1 VALRQA
7 REIEKK
13 AEAQE
18 QKYQPEKPKAKA
30 EPSKNTLVSDDRAAE
45 LRARLKAKLSQ
56 LNSGIDPEIMAI
68 GAELAVYHIERGAR
82 KFAALAKNI
91 ANDLDVS
98 VERSVH
104 TCVVGITVR
113 VT

>member
-1 VALRQA
+1 
-7 REIEKK
+7 
-13 AEAQE
+13 
-18 QKYQPEKPKAKA
+18 
-30 EPSKNTLVSDDRAAE
+30 
-45 LRARLKAKLSQ
+45 
-56 LNSGIDPEIMAI
+56 MAI

-104 TCVVGITVR
+104 TCVVGITVH